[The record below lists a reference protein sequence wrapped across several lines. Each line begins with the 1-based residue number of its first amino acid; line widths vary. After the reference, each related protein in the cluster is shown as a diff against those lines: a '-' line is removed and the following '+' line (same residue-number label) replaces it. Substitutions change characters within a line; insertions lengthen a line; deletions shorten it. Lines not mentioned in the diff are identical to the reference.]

1 MKAGGANE
9 KPLAAHVSLK
19 VAAVPERGE
28 GPAFPGFSGEGLS
41 PWACLV
47 LGSTQEAPQQG
58 NRQGGAARGGVW
70 EPGLASYHCPTL
82 RPRTAFSLAEGGAWQ
97 MSVGPQACSTGSWL
111 PSDVSRAFTGHLPPA
126 IHEPSSPLWEP
137 APQSVRGKC
146 FLFGPK
152 SRELTA
158 GAEDSPRGGS

>member
-28 GPAFPGFSGEGLS
+28 GLAFPGFSEEGLS
-41 PWACLV
+41 PWACLL

-70 EPGLASYHCPTL
+70 EPGLASYHCPTHLLSPQSFARQAAMALTSHSARIL
-82 RPRTAFSLAEGGAWQ
+82 RSRVECLEASLQ
-97 MSVGPQACSTGSWL
+97 VPVL
-111 PSDVSRAFTGHLPPA
+111 PSGM
-126 IHEPSSPLWEP
+126 
-137 APQSVRGKC
+137 
-146 FLFGPK
+146 
-152 SRELTA
+152 
-158 GAEDSPRGGS
+158 